1 MGCVMIF
8 CSLDAILTD
17 WRCTDACVVRVWS
30 AASGVATDFCLA
42 RAPHDRSL
50 NWGHANRLWN
60 FHGGKQL
67 ELEGKE
73 AAAGEKSC

>member
-30 AASGVATDFCLA
+30 AASGVATDFYLA
-42 RAPHDRSL
+42 RAPHDRWL
-50 NWGHANRLWN
+50 T
-60 FHGGKQL
+60 
-67 ELEGKE
+67 E
-73 AAAGEKSC
+73 ATRMDLGISKAW